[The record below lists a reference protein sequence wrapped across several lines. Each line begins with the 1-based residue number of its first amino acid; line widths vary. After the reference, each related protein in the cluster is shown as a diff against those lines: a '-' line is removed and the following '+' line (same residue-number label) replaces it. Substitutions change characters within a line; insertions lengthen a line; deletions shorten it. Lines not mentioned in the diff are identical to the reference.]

1 MYHDTILLKSLLN
14 AFPILQGLPSPWMY
28 TFSEYDEANYFSLK
42 QSLHFSGSLHQ
53 IMDLTSLALELKI
66 KPTLPSNPKTK
77 KKLFGKQIACPGLY
91 KDRSC
96 IRATMHV

>member
-1 MYHDTILLKSLLN
+1 MLLMSGTKKYMYHDTILLKSLLN

-53 IMDLTSLALELKI
+53 IMDLASLALELKI

-77 KKLFGKQIACPGLY
+77 KN
-91 KDRSC
+91 
-96 IRATMHV
+96 VW